1 MVKDVWHLVTHIF
14 RYKATDK
21 FYNHFEDST
30 ALIFMQEQISQILKA
45 MLLKK
50 TFPYV
55 RLAQIQ
61 V

>member
-1 MVKDVWHLVTHIF
+1 MSRMVFSHTHF
-14 RYKATDK
+14 FGVKATNK

-30 ALIFMQEQISQILKA
+30 ALIFMQEQNSQILEA